1 MESWNHGII
10 QLLFSIIHI
19 HLGRSFVKNIKIL
32 KLSILYTRYF
42 LLIMSSTQNGGA
54 ALVSASASASTAP
67 SSSSDN
73 QSNQQISRVPTY
85 ACFQHATKVAILED
99 KPIILDYWTSSLDK
113 TCLIGV
119 RSNNEKLLVKS
130 EDEYTS
136 PIAKIFKVDTEYIIV
151 TANSVYIVSAD
162 ISTRRIN

>member
-1 MESWNHGII
+1 
-10 QLLFSIIHI
+10 
-19 HLGRSFVKNIKIL
+19 
-32 KLSILYTRYF
+32 LSILYKGYF
-42 LLIMSSTQNGGA
+42 LHFMSSVQSGGGA
-54 ALVSASASASTAP
+54 ATPSTAVV
-67 SSSSDN
+67 SSDS
-73 QSNQQISRVPTY
+73 QQQQQITRIPTY

-151 TANSVYIVSAD
+151 TANSIYIVAAD

>member
-1 MESWNHGII
+1 
-10 QLLFSIIHI
+10 
-19 HLGRSFVKNIKIL
+19 
-32 KLSILYTRYF
+32 
-42 LLIMSSTQNGGA
+42 MSSAQTGGGA
-54 ALVSASASASTAP
+54 VVA
-67 SSSSDN
+67 SSSSSAGGDSAA
-73 QSNQQISRVPTY
+73 QQQISRVPTY

-99 KPIILDYWTSSLDK
+99 KPIVLDYWTSSLDK
-113 TCLIGV
+113 SCLIGV

-151 TANSVYIVSAD
+151 TANSIYIVAAD

>member
-1 MESWNHGII
+1 
-10 QLLFSIIHI
+10 
-19 HLGRSFVKNIKIL
+19 
-32 KLSILYTRYF
+32 
-42 LLIMSSTQNGGA
+42 MSSTVGQNGGSA
-54 ALVSASASASTAP
+54 AVVAST
-67 SSSSDN
+67 SSSET
-73 QSNQQISRVPTY
+73 QQISRIPTY

-99 KPIILDYWTSSLDK
+99 KPIILDYWMSSLEK

>member
-1 MESWNHGII
+1 
-10 QLLFSIIHI
+10 
-19 HLGRSFVKNIKIL
+19 
-32 KLSILYTRYF
+32 
-42 LLIMSSTQNGGA
+42 MSSTSTTNVSGSGSGGA
-54 ALVSASASASTAP
+54 GSLSASAASAAASASASATTTG
-67 SSSSDN
+67 DN
-73 QSNQQISRVPTY
+73 QTVSRIPSY

-119 RSNNEKLLVKS
+119 RQNNEKLLVKS

-136 PIAKIFKVDTEYIIV
+136 PIAKIYKVDTEYIIV
-151 TANSVYIVSAD
+151 TANSIYLVSSE

>member
-1 MESWNHGII
+1 M
-10 QLLFSIIHI
+10 
-19 HLGRSFVKNIKIL
+19 
-32 KLSILYTRYF
+32 SILYTF
-42 LLIMSSTQNGGA
+42 FISLFMSSNTSGNGNVA
-54 ALVSASASASTAP
+54 VSAGAGAGSGAGAGAG
-67 SSSSDN
+67 DN
-73 QSNQQISRVPTY
+73 QTVSRVPSY

-119 RSNNEKLLVKS
+119 RQNNEKLLVKS

-136 PIAKIFKVDTEYIIV
+136 PIAKIYKVDTEYIIV
-151 TANSVYIVSAD
+151 TANSIYLVSSE

>member
-1 MESWNHGII
+1 M
-10 QLLFSIIHI
+10 
-19 HLGRSFVKNIKIL
+19 
-32 KLSILYTRYF
+32 SILYTILF
-42 LLIMSSTQNGGA
+42 NIMSSAQTGGGA
-54 ALVSASASASTAP
+54 VVA
-67 SSSSDN
+67 SSSSSAGGDS
-73 QSNQQISRVPTY
+73 QAQQQISRIPTY

-99 KPIILDYWTSSLDK
+99 KPIVLDYWTSSLDK
-113 TCLIGV
+113 SCLIGV

-151 TANSVYIVSAD
+151 TANSIYIVAAD

>member
-1 MESWNHGII
+1 
-10 QLLFSIIHI
+10 
-19 HLGRSFVKNIKIL
+19 
-32 KLSILYTRYF
+32 
-42 LLIMSSTQNGGA
+42 MSASQTGGGA
-54 ALVSASASASTAP
+54 VVASPSPSAGADS
-67 SSSSDN
+67 
-73 QSNQQISRVPTY
+73 QQQQISRIPTY

-99 KPIILDYWTSSLDK
+99 KPIVLDYWTSSLDK

-151 TANSVYIVSAD
+151 TANSVYVVAAD

>member
-1 MESWNHGII
+1 MASN
-10 QLLFSIIHI
+10 
-19 HLGRSFVKNIKIL
+19 
-32 KLSILYTRYF
+32 
-42 LLIMSSTQNGGA
+42 QNGGGASSTVA
-54 ALVSASASASTAP
+54 A
-67 SSSSDN
+67 SSSNGD
-73 QSNQQISRVPTY
+73 NQQISRIPTY

-113 TCLIGV
+113 SCLIGV

-151 TANSVYIVSAD
+151 TANSIYVVSAD
-162 ISTRRIN
+162 ISTKRIG

>member
-1 MESWNHGII
+1 
-10 QLLFSIIHI
+10 
-19 HLGRSFVKNIKIL
+19 
-32 KLSILYTRYF
+32 
-42 LLIMSSTQNGGA
+42 MSASQTGGGA
-54 ALVSASASASTAP
+54 VVASP
-67 SSSSDN
+67 SSSAGADS
-73 QSNQQISRVPTY
+73 QQQQISRIPTY

-99 KPIILDYWTSSLDK
+99 KPIVLDYWTSSLDK

-151 TANSVYIVSAD
+151 TANSVYVVAAD